1 MKKEFFENKII
12 VLEFAILSLLA
23 GIMLISP
30 NLTGNIISQKT
41 SFINPLTIIGLGLNI
56 CSIILFAYL
65 INKKR

>member
-1 MKKEFFENKII
+1 MKKNFFENKIL
-12 VLEFAILSLLA
+12 VLEFAVLSLIS

-41 SFINPLTIIGLGLNI
+41 SFINPLTIIGLMLNV

-65 INKKR
+65 INKRK